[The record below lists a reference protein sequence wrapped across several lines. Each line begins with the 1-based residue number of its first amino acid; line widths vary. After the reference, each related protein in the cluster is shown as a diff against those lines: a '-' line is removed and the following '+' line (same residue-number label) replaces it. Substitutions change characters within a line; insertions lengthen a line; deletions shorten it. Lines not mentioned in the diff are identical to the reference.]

1 MKAQD
6 ILQDLSKD
14 NIQQYL
20 RLSSSLLSLYSSDN
34 KYKNEEKKLMQEVQ
48 VLQNY
53 YNNNFDEKIPISI
66 QIIKNKF
73 NNLCNSSDIHSS
85 TVSVKTDVNEN
96 VFTIRYKSYCCDL
109 SSMSFRNNI
118 LNPRIEKTMGKFLK
132 YLDDNNIKYIKNKNT
147 SEYSISAELLF

>member
-6 ILQDLSKD
+6 ILQNLSKD

-20 RLSSSLLSLYSSDN
+20 RLSSSLLSLYRGDN
-34 KYKNEEKKLMQEVQ
+34 KYKNDEKKLMQEVQ

-53 YNNNFDEKIPISI
+53 YNNNFDEKMPISI
-66 QIIKNKF
+66 QTIKNEF
-73 NNLCNSSDIHSS
+73 NSICNSSDMHSS
-85 TVSVKTDVNEN
+85 TVSVKTEVHNN

-109 SSMSFRNNI
+109 SSMSFRNNT

-132 YLDDNNIKYIKNKNT
+132 YLDENNIKYIKDKNT

>member
-6 ILQDLSKD
+6 ILQNLSKD

-20 RLSSSLLSLYSSDN
+20 RVSGSLLSIYSGDN
-34 KYKNEEKKLMQEVQ
+34 KYKNDEKKLMQEVQ

-53 YNNNFDEKIPISI
+53 YNNNFDEKMSISI
-66 QIIKNKF
+66 QTIKNEF
-73 NNLCNSSDIHSS
+73 NSICNSSDMHSS
-85 TVSVKTDVNEN
+85 TVTVKTDVNEN

-109 SSMSFRNNI
+109 SSMTFRNNT

-132 YLDDNNIKYIKNKNT
+132 YLDENNIKYIKDKNT

>member
-6 ILQDLSKD
+6 ILQNLSKD

-20 RLSSSLLSLYSSDN
+20 RVSGSLLSIYSGDD
-34 KYKNEEKKLMQEVQ
+34 KYKNDEKKLMQEVQ

-53 YNNNFDEKIPISI
+53 YNNNFDEKMSISI
-66 QIIKNKF
+66 QTIKNEF
-73 NNLCNSSDIHSS
+73 NSICNSSDMHSS
-85 TVSVKTDVNEN
+85 TVSVKTEVHNN
-96 VFTIRYKSYCCDL
+96 VFTIRYKIYYCDL
-109 SSMSFRNNI
+109 SSMSFRNNT

-132 YLDDNNIKYIKNKNT
+132 YLDENNIKYIKDKNT

>member
-6 ILQDLSKD
+6 ILQNLCKD

-20 RLSSSLLSLYSSDN
+20 RVSGSLLSLYSGDN
-34 KYKNEEKKLMQEVQ
+34 KYKNDEKKLMQEVQ

-53 YNNNFDEKIPISI
+53 YNNNFDEKMSISI
-66 QIIKNKF
+66 QTIKNEF
-73 NNLCNSSDIHSS
+73 NSICNSSDMHSS
-85 TVSVKTDVNEN
+85 TVSVKTEVYNN

-109 SSMSFRNNI
+109 SSMSFRNNT
-118 LNPRIEKTMGKFLK
+118 LNPRIEKTMGEFLK
-132 YLDDNNIKYIKNKNT
+132 YLDENNIKYIKDKNT